1 MVVSWNY
8 FLYLALF
15 YAAVL
20 FSYSPGSWNHKDVNG
35 FKVAQV
41 PKAPTP
47 LAVERL
53 KLQSKEC
60 LKEIQQQ
67 LEEEEQR
74 NDESGKV
81 TVQLPHS
88 EFYIEKPEPRS
99 VIQVSGEI
107 RHNSFRYSVK
117 QELWRIHCYLLIFT
131 KVFAGDITDAR
142 NDRWAAQ
149 IQIPLIW

>member
-1 MVVSWNY
+1 M
-8 FLYLALF
+8 F

-35 FKVAQV
+35 FKVVQV

-60 LKEIQQQ
+60 LKEIQRQ
-67 LEEEEQR
+67 LEEEELR
-74 NDESGKV
+74 NGDGRKV
-81 TVQLPHS
+81 TVKLPHS

-99 VIQVSGEI
+99 VIQVNGEI
-107 RHNSFRYSVK
+107 RHKLLRY
-117 QELWRIHCYLLIFT
+117 
-131 KVFAGDITDAR
+131 
-142 NDRWAAQ
+142 
-149 IQIPLIW
+149 

>member
-1 MVVSWNY
+1 MVNWNY

-15 YAAVL
+15 YTAVL

-74 NDESGKV
+74 NGDGRKV
-81 TVQLPHS
+81 TVKLPHNES
-88 EFYIEKPEPRS
+88 YIEKPEPRS
-99 VIQVSGEI
+99 AIQVSEGI
-107 RHNSFRYSVK
+107 RFKS
-117 QELWRIHCYLLIFT
+117 LC
-131 KVFAGDITDAR
+131 ITSNKNFDEFK
-142 NDRWAAQ
+142 
-149 IQIPLIW
+149 IT